1 MRSVGL
7 AEGVD
12 GLVDGLGGL
21 VDGLGGL
28 VDGVG
33 ERVDGLGGLVD
44 GLLEATVVGSVSR
57 LGYVV
62 RRAVEHWEDPPRVDG
77 RVMVVTGASSGVGRA
92 AALELGRLGAEVW
105 ALGRDPGR
113 TEAVA
118 GAIRAAG
125 GHAVAC
131 VVDVSDPAAVVAF
144 AERLGAAH
152 DRLHGLVHAAGALLR
167 SYSQAADGSETT
179 VATHVLGPFRLTW
192 LLAPLL
198 RRAGGSTIVTVSS
211 GGMYTERLDLSRLE
225 MAPEHYDGV
234 RAYARAKRA
243 QVVLAA
249 EWAQRWSASGVASY
263 AMHPGWV
270 DTPGLASGL
279 PSFTALLRR
288 CSLLRR
294 PEEGADTAVWLAAG
308 GAPGGGSG
316 GVAGGGG
323 GGAPPGGGAPG
334 EPGFWHDRH
343 RRGEHYLPWTRPR
356 AGRDDAGG
364 GGGELWEWCAARTG
378 LGLGL
383 GR

>member
-7 AEGVD
+7 ADGVGGLVDELD

-21 VDGLGGL
+21 VD
-28 VDGVG
+28 
-33 ERVDGLGGLVD
+33 E
-44 GLLEATVVGSVSR
+44 LLEATVVGSFSR

-92 AALELGRLGAEVW
+92 AALQLGRLGAEVW
-105 ALGRDPGR
+105 ALGRDPVR

-131 VVDVSDPAAVVAF
+131 VVDVSDPATVVAF

-249 EWAQRWSASGVASY
+249 EWARRWSASGVASY

-308 GAPGGGSG
+308 GAPGGGG
-316 GVAGGGG
+316 GGGGGAPPGGGGGGARSGGGG

-334 EPGFWHDRH
+334 GPGFWHDRH

-378 LGLGL
+378 LGLG
-383 GR
+383 R